1 MSVSIPKATK
11 KLHVLNNEKKQF
23 RSDIKQNIY
32 GMERFTEFEEES
44 TSQLGSPGRCGNE

>member
-44 TSQLGSPGRCGNE
+44 TFQLGSPGGCGNE